1 MNRVALFYAC
11 INCYL
16 FVQKQISRIISLNSH
31 ADLCMQLLLQRSL
44 FVRLAC
50 NALIQAGLS
59 VYDRSTCGQFA
70 QNLQLRSQVS
80 GAYNYWRVVKKQ
92 YIWTFALNL
101 TNSQGRQYVVSRR
114 LKENQTNNTVLRTEI
129 TFQVL
134 NKYVVAVIIRME
146 TYKNIE

>member
-1 MNRVALFYAC
+1 MHVWIVTFCSKTNLK
-11 INCYL
+11 NYL
-16 FVQKQISRIISLNSH
+16 FKQSRGSLYAASIT
-31 ADLCMQLLLQRSL
+31 AESLCPTSLQCTYLGRAVCL
-44 FVRLAC
+44 WPV
-50 NALIQAGLS
+50 
-59 VYDRSTCGQFA
+59 T
-70 QNLQLRSQVS
+70 LRSVRTKFATQVS
-80 GAYNYWRVVKKQ
+80 GAYIYWRVVKKQ

-101 TNSQGRQYVVSRR
+101 TNSQGRQYVMSKR